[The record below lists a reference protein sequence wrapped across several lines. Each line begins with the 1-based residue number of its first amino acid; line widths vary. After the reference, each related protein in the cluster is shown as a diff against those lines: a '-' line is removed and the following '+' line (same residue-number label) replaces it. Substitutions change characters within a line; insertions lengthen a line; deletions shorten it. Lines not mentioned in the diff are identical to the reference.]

1 VLINIA
7 ASFAESMGCENVI
20 VGFNREEAVTFP
32 DNSPEFIG
40 AINGSLSY
48 STLNGVKVLAPLI
61 GLDKKSIVLKAM
73 ESRSPLEYSWSC
85 YQGGELPCGMC
96 ESCVRRKR
104 AFDEAGIEDPLFVR
118 LGATQG

>member
-1 VLINIA
+1 
-7 ASFAESMGCENVI
+7 MGYGNVI

-32 DNSPEFIG
+32 DNSSDFIG

-73 ESRSPLEYSWSC
+73 ESRAPLEYSWSC
-85 YQGGELPCGMC
+85 YQGEELPCGMC

-104 AFDEAGIEDPLFVR
+104 AFDEAGIADPLFVR